1 MGQHQGAPMPATLR
15 HAFRARAHPA
25 RSVPC
30 PHEPC
35 HARAHQSCRVAV
47 NGRVLKKPHP
57 ARINLWALTVAPCP
71 APECQVLP
79 GTPCHKDGT
88 PLPQVHARRI
98 QEAQVTLA

>member
-1 MGQHQGAPMPATLR
+1 MPATLR

-47 NGRVLKKPHP
+47 NGRVLAKPHP
-57 ARINLWALTVAPCP
+57 ARINRWALNTACC
-71 APECQVLP
+71 PECQVQP
-79 GTPCHKDGT
+79 GIPCHNNGTPCAE
-88 PLPQVHARRI
+88 VHGRRI
-98 QEAQVTLA
+98 QEAKETLA